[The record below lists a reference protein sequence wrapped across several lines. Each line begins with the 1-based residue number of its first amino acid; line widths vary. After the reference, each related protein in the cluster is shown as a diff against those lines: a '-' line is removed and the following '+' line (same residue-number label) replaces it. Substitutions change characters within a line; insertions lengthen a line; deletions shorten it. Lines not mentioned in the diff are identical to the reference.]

1 MPRVNLKTGKI
12 IEEEQFKSKAPERE
26 LQKYVEKHLNLFF
39 QSYLLK
45 SFYKIPGG
53 EIDTLA
59 ITEEGKPCIIEYKH
73 KNDEKIINQIVFYYD
88 WLQERSTKYEF
99 ERIVKENKNTSD
111 LEVDWSEVRL
121 ITIAKKY
128 SKWDISLIKHLDTNI
143 ECYSYSYHKDE
154 LDIHLDPIINQYKK
168 RNTSSTAS
176 TSGRESKTY
185 TLDDHR
191 EKASKEFK
199 PFFDKF
205 RNEVLNLGENIE
217 EGFVPEY
224 IKYVVNTTFLAVH
237 VRKNWLILQLRV
249 DEKSFND
256 PTNLSKNISQR
267 GWSVTREVK
276 YDKNTDIKKI
286 INLIQQA
293 YEYQM

>member
-12 IEEEQFKSKAPERE
+12 IEEEKFKSKTPEKE

-39 QSYLLK
+39 HSYLLK

-59 ITEEGKPCIIEYKH
+59 ITEDGKPCIIEYKH
-73 KNDEKIINQIVFYYD
+73 QNDEKIINQIIFYYD

-99 ERIVKENKNTSD
+99 ERIVKENELTAD
-111 LEVDWSEVRL
+111 LKVDWSEVRL
-121 ITIAKKY
+121 ITVAKKY
-128 SKWDISLIKHLDTNI
+128 SKWDISLIKHLDTKI

-168 RNTSSTAS
+168 KVTTSS
-176 TSGRESKTY
+176 GRNGGGIKTY

-191 EKASKEFK
+191 ERASKEFK
-199 PFFDKF
+199 PYFDKF
-205 RNEVLNLGENIE
+205 RNEVLNLGEDIE

-224 IKYVVNTTFLAVH
+224 IKYVVNTTFLELK
-237 VRKNWLILQLRV
+237 VRKNWLVLQLRV
-249 DEKSFND
+249 DKENFKD
-256 PTNLSKNISQR
+256 PKNLSKDISQR
-267 GWSVTREVK
+267 GWSVTREVR
-276 YDKNTDIKKI
+276 YDKNTSLKDIMNIVK
-286 INLIQQA
+286 QA
-293 YEYQM
+293 YDYQS